1 MAFEIIASINTAGS
15 IKEISDKL
23 SNEVANGVNSK
34 MPLKIVATIDTQK
47 TINQINNSLSSI
59 SGISIKNIN
68 IDSATNGMKQQF
80 KNVTNDIVNQFNN
93 NFKIKGNNA
102 LNTQIKDLLNQF
114 TSGDIS
120 KSTSALSSLTQI
132 IEKQSSVVIKNKEEF
147 DNLQA
152 VIRSFGKIHIDQTLK
167 SDLDNL
173 VGSGNKARSIL
184 DNLFGGYKKGVGRGW
199 SAEFKK
205 GYGDFSAL
213 LEQDG
218 RLKTFTADAEGLLNL
233 FNRMNNLQSSN
244 PINYFDAIGLS
255 GLSNMKE
262 RTLNVQ
268 NYISELLKVDTANSN
283 IKNSNNTLISN
294 YENLKSKL
302 NETGTSVKVTEE
314 EFKRLQTISSNGLA
328 NIKIIDNSGFKFLEN
343 ELGVIKTLSVE
354 ASNGLNQLS
363 ESSKN
368 NQNQEKSEAKDRQ
381 DYIEKLRNQTKAVA
395 DLEVKLKSLTKD
407 SAEYSVVQK
416 KYIEESEKL
425 RQVKYEGF
433 VDKGILQ
440 TIQQVEQLTGDII
453 KQRDYVIELNQAR
466 KQDNEQNQKIK
477 KQEEDLKSYNNTIV
491 KTINELNRIS
501 NLRVFDNNSTNSSVV
516 AMRASVADLTSRFN
530 NLKESIKEI
539 KTPEQFEVF
548 QKKIQSL
555 SSEFYKVYGNAKNL
569 RDFFISDNSTTVLG
583 TKIQTLRGQIEK
595 YMNVNS
601 KAMNNGYRNQFT
613 DMLNQLRNVSN
624 SNEFNKIKQKFQSVT
639 AEIDRLG
646 LRGASVMDTLKQK
659 ISKFASWMGITMVT
673 ASVAREIRG
682 MYSTVIELDTALVD
696 LNKTFQGTS
705 ADLEDF
711 YYGANKVA
719 KQLGSTTKEVIDSA
733 SSWSR
738 LGYSTKETS
747 IAMAEYSSIFKSISP
762 GMSIENAT
770 EGLVSTMKA
779 FGIEVDDVQ
788 SQIMDN
794 INIIGNTLS
803 VSNADIVESLKRSS
817 AALAL
822 GNNNI
827 KESISLITSANEIV
841 QNSEK
846 VGTAIR
852 SVSMRLRGYDEE
864 TEELSEDLKNI
875 TGEIANL
882 TKVASNNYQGV
893 SLFTDEANETYKSTY
908 EIFKDIAE
916 IWKEL
921 TDKQQAKLLEK
932 MAGKMNSQ
940 VVGSILVNWE
950 NAEKAMRT
958 MEESY
963 GSSQKEMEKYYESL
977 EYKINNFKET
987 ITGIAQSTITRD
999 FLKGFVDDATTML
1012 ETFNNFGAVLRP
1024 LYSTIGSIVSGITG
1038 LTNALGGLDKVVAGL
1053 ALSKSING
1061 IFKGLFGADRTKTI
1075 VLISMFA

>member
-15 IKEISDKL
+15 IKEISNKL

-47 TINQINNSLSSI
+47 TINQINNSLNSI
-59 SGISIKNIN
+59 NGISIKNIN

-147 DNLQA
+147 DNLQT

-569 RDFFISDNSTTVLG
+569 RDFFISDNSTTVLV

-659 ISKFASWMGITMVT
+659 LSKFASWMGITMVT

-719 KQLGSTTKEVIDSA
+719 KQLGSTTKEIIDSA

-738 LGYSTKETS
+738 LGYSSKES
-747 IAMAEYSSIFKSISP
+747 ALQMAETSSIFASVSPDMDLEQATTSLTSILKAYKDY
-762 GMSIENAT
+762 GITTENALD
-770 EGLVSTMKA
+770 EVVSK
-779 FGIEVDDVQ
+779 
-788 SQIMDN
+788 
-794 INIIGNTLS
+794 INQIGNKFAVTNGNISTGLQKS
-803 VSNADIVESLKRSS
+803 ASS
-817 AALAL
+817 MALA
-822 GNNNI
+822 GVTFD
-827 KESISLITSANEIV
+827 KA
-841 QNSEK
+841 
-846 VGTAIR
+846 
-852 SVSMRLRGYDEE
+852 
-864 TEELSEDLKNI
+864 
-875 TGEIANL
+875 
-882 TKVASNNYQGV
+882 V
-893 SLFTDEANETYKSTY
+893 SLFTSAQ
-908 EIFKDIAE
+908 EIVQD
-916 IWKEL
+916 
-921 TDKQQAKLLEK
+921 DDSV
-932 MAGKMNSQ
+932 GK
-940 VVGSILVNWE
+940 
-950 NAEKAMRT
+950 
-958 MEESY
+958 
-963 GSSQKEMEKYYESL
+963 
-977 EYKINNFKET
+977 
-987 ITGIAQSTITRD
+987 
-999 FLKGFVDDATTML
+999 
-1012 ETFNNFGAVLRP
+1012 
-1024 LYSTIGSIVSGITG
+1024 
-1038 LTNALGGLDKVVAGL
+1038 
-1053 ALSKSING
+1053 
-1061 IFKGLFGADRTKTI
+1061 
-1075 VLISMFA
+1075 

>member
-1 MAFEIIASINTAGS
+1 MAFEITASINTAGS

-23 SNEVANGVNSK
+23 SNEVANGINSK

-47 TINQINNSLSSI
+47 TINQINNSLNSI
-59 SGISIKNIN
+59 GGISIKNIN
-68 IDSATNGMKQQF
+68 IDSATDGMKQQF

-102 LNTQIKDLLNQF
+102 LDTQIKDLLNQF

-132 IEKQSSVVIKNKEEF
+132 IEKQSSIVIKNKEEF
-147 DNLQA
+147 DSLQA

-199 SAEFKK
+199 STEFKK

-244 PINYFDAIGLS
+244 PVNYFDAIGLS
-255 GLSNMKE
+255 GFSNIKE
-262 RTLNVQ
+262 RTLDVQ
-268 NYISELLKVDTANSN
+268 NYINELLKVDTANNN

-302 NETGTSVKVTEE
+302 NETGTSIKVTEE
-314 EFKRLQTISSNGLA
+314 EFKRLQNISSNGLA

-343 ELGVIKTLSVE
+343 ELGVIKTLSIE

-363 ESSKN
+363 NSSNK
-368 NQNQEKSEAKDRQ
+368 NQNQEKSESKDKQ
-381 DYIEKLRNQTKAVA
+381 NYIEKLRNQTKAVA
-395 DLEVKLKSLTKD
+395 DLEVQLKSLTKD

-440 TIQQVEQLTGDII
+440 TIQQVEKLTADII

-516 AMRASVADLTSRFN
+516 AMRTSVADLTSRFN

-539 KTPEQFEVF
+539 KTPEQFESF
-548 QKKIQSL
+548 QKKMQSL
-555 SSEFYKVYGNAKNL
+555 SSEFHKVYGNAKNL
-569 RDFFISDNSTTVLG
+569 RDFFRNDNSATALG
-583 TKIQTLRGQIEK
+583 TKIQTLRNQIEK
-595 YMNVNS
+595 YMNTNT
-601 KAMNNGYRNQFT
+601 KAMNNGYKNQF
-613 DMLNQLRNVSN
+613 DELLNSLRGISDSN
-624 SNEFNKIKQKFQSVT
+624 DFNKAKQNFQSLT
-639 AEIDRLG
+639 AEIDKLG
-646 LRGASVMDTLKQK
+646 LKGVSVMDTLKQK

-719 KQLGSTTKEVIDSA
+719 KELGSTTKEIIDSA

-738 LGYSTKETS
+738 LGYNTKEAS
-747 IAMAEYSSIFKSISP
+747 LAMAEYSSVFSSISP
-762 GMSIENAT
+762 NMDIDTAT
-770 EGLVSTMKA
+770 NSLVSVMKA
-779 FGIEVDDVQ
+779 FDVDVVDVE
-788 SQIMDN
+788 SKIMDK
-794 INIIGNTLS
+794 INIIGNNFA
-803 VSNADIVESLKRSS
+803 VSNSDIAEGLMKSSSALSSANNTLEQSIALFTAGNEIQQDASVVGQSLKTVS
-817 AALAL
+817 AR
-822 GNNNI
+822 
-827 KESISLITSANEIV
+827 
-841 QNSEK
+841 
-846 VGTAIR
+846 IR
-852 SVSMRLRGYDEE
+852 G
-864 TEELSEDLKNI
+864 LSEDWESVDEELINI
-875 TGEIANL
+875 KGDIYEL
-882 TKVASNNYQGV
+882 TGV
-893 SLFTDEANETYKSTY
+893 SILDDEETYKSTY
-908 EIFKDIAE
+908 DILKEISYVIDDISDVKAAQVAE
-916 IWKEL
+916 KLFGKQRLNVGLNIL
-921 TDKQQAKLLEK
+921 HNFQQA
-932 MAGKMNSQ
+932 
-940 VVGSILVNWE
+940 E
-950 NAEKAMRT
+950 NAMKT

-963 GSSQKEMEKYYESL
+963 GSSQKEMEKYYDSL

-1012 ETFNNFGAVLRP
+1012 ETFNNFGTVLRP
-1024 LYSTIGSIVSGITG
+1024 LYSTIGSIISGITG
-1038 LTNALGGLDKVVAGL
+1038 LTNAFGGLDKVVAGL
-1053 ALSKSING
+1053 ALSKGING
-1061 IFKGLFGADRTKTI
+1061 VFKGLFGADRTKTI
-1075 VLISMFA
+1075 VLISMSA